1 MWFKIFSGLITISY
15 RDRTTAAIKDIPFP
29 DLTEVCKKFLLLMV
43 EKNIGADPTQS
54 ETEDENV
61 SKLSLRKKVARW
73 GYYHG
78 IRCYQEFFIKHS

>member
-1 MWFKIFSGLITISY
+1 MIILII
-15 RDRTTAAIKDIPFP
+15 RDRTTAAIEDIPFP

-43 EKNIGADPTQS
+43 EKNLGADQTQS
-54 ETEDENV
+54 EPEEDNV

-78 IRCYQEFFIKHS
+78 KRCYQEFFMKHS